1 MDRLWTPW
9 RSSFV
14 ESASAR
20 DSGPAAPCFLCTKSA
35 DDRVHDREH
44 LILYRGERAF
54 VVLNL
59 YPYNTGHVMVAPY
72 QHIGDFSTLDSATAA
87 ELTALTQ
94 RCVAVLQKAY
104 HPEGF
109 NIGMNLGKTAGAGVP
124 EHLHIHVVPR
134 WNGDTNFMPIIGN
147 TKVLPES
154 LEQTYDRLTS
164 SFA

>member
-1 MDRLWTPW
+1 
-9 RSSFV
+9 
-14 ESASAR
+14 
-20 DSGPAAPCFLCTKSA
+20 
-35 DDRVHDREH
+35 
-44 LILYRGERAF
+44 
-54 VVLNL
+54 
-59 YPYNTGHVMVAPY
+59 MVAPY
-72 QHIGDFSTLDSATAA
+72 QHIGDFPTLDSETAA

-124 EHLHIHVVPR
+124 EHLHVHVVPR
-134 WNGDTNFMPIIGN
+134 WNGDTNFMPVIGN

-164 SFA
+164 SFT